1 MVHGMIGP
9 LPQQTIYYHLKKK
22 NKDDALFTP
31 FKKIS

>member
-9 LPQQTIYYHLKKK
+9 LPQQTIYYHFKK